1 MARIDW
7 AVLCDLA
14 FFDRQDRLCVIGVV
28 ERLPAPSLP
37 LAINQMMLVARLT
50 DLRLVEEIGISV
62 AVITPDGSIIFS
74 DDCVIEMVHE
84 YVLVTVRSVPLRE
97 EGLYR
102 FRIALTSQAPVY
114 IDVPVLSLADRP
126 VALPH

>member
-1 MARIDW
+1 
-7 AVLCDLA
+7 
-14 FFDRQDRLCVIGVV
+14 
-28 ERLPAPSLP
+28 LP
-37 LAINQMMLVARLT
+37 LAIGQMMLVARLT

-62 AVITPDGSIIFS
+62 AVVRPDGAIIFS

-84 YVLVTVRSVPLRE
+84 YVLVTVRSVPLEE

-114 IDVPVLSLADRP
+114 IDGPVLSLAQRP
-126 VALPH
+126 AALPH

>member
-1 MARIDW
+1 
-7 AVLCDLA
+7 
-14 FFDRQDRLCVIGVV
+14 
-28 ERLPAPSLP
+28 
-37 LAINQMMLVARLT
+37 MMLVARLT